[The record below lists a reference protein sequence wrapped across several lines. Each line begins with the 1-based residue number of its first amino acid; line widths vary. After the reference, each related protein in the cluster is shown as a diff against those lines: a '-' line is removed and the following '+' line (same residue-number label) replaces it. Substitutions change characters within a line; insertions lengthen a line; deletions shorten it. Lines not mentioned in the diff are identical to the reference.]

1 MRILI
6 AGANYVALHGQAMF
20 TVNLAEG
27 LAARGHTVTVVFA
40 SEERRPYSRMRN
52 GVHLE
57 ALRSIDLTFMQ
68 PFVYVPVFSRRR
80 LGGILDAARPD
91 IVHIQDHYPL
101 SHAIV
106 QEARRRDIK
115 VIGSNHFMPENLAP
129 YVPVLS
135 GVKPVFNWLLWKW
148 MRYTYDRLEVVGAQ
162 SQAGTEIL
170 KARGLR
176 PPVVRI
182 SCGIDLGRFH
192 PSPATDRDACRQRY
206 GLSPD
211 NTIFLFVGRV
221 DGEKRVD
228 VLLRAMALLQRN
240 DVQLVIAGHG
250 SASRGYQAL
259 AHSLN
264 LGSRVRFTGFV
275 PNEDLPG
282 LLNSVDVFTMPSEAE
297 LLSIASLEAMA
308 SGLPLLLADAVAL
321 PELVTPGENGYLFSA
336 GDAADAAHYMNLL
349 ASDAAL
355 RQAMGHRGIERAR
368 QHSLERTIEHYAT
381 LYVQVLESAPVL
393 QPEPYPM
400 RSNRGSEMAHRGG
413 PL

>member
-6 AGANYVALHGQAMF
+6 TGTNYVALHGQAMF

-27 LAARGHTVTVVFA
+27 LAKRGHTVTAVFA
-40 SEERRPYSRMRN
+40 SEERRPYSRIRN

-57 ALRSIDLTFMQ
+57 ALRAIDLTFLQ
-68 PFVYVPVFSRRR
+68 PFVYIPVFSRRG
-80 LGGILDAARPD
+80 LGSLLDSAQPD

-129 YVPVLS
+129 HVPVLS
-135 GVKPVFNWLLWKW
+135 RIKPVFNWLLWRW
-148 MRYTYDRLEVVGAQ
+148 MRLTYDSLEVVGAQ
-162 SQAGTEIL
+162 SQAGTEVL

-192 PSPATDRDACRQRY
+192 PDPSVDRRACRQRY
-206 GLSPD
+206 GLDPD
-211 NTIFLFVGRV
+211 RTIFLFVGRV

-228 VLLRAMALLQRN
+228 VLLRAMALLQR
-240 DVQLVIAGHG
+240 DDIQLVIAGHG

-259 AHSLN
+259 ADSLQ

-275 PNEDLPG
+275 PNEDLPR
-282 LLNSVDVFTMPSEAE
+282 LLDSVDVFTMPSEAE

-321 PELVTPGENGYLFSA
+321 PELVTPGENGYLFRA
-336 GDAADAAHYMNLL
+336 GDAADAALYMDLL
-349 ASDAAL
+349 AGDAAQ
-355 RQAMGHRGIERAR
+355 RAAMGVRGIERAK
-368 QHSLERTIEHYAT
+368 QHSLEQTIEHYAT

-393 QPEPYPM
+393 QPEPYSA
-400 RSNRGSEMAHRGG
+400 RKNRGSEMAHRGG